1 MALRGI
7 LKKVFTFET
16 LVGDIRSAVIG
27 SITGVVAAFF
37 GSIIF
42 ANTLLDYTVFVND
55 DGYGQPRGLF
65 EYAEK
70 RDPKLKLKFN
80 PEALKNV
87 FVCEYKLVTAANW
100 RQVVLSYLDSY
111 RDCFDVTAR
120 DENSFIISPNFRTSL
135 MKKNDSIYTCK
146 CNG

>member
-1 MALRGI
+1 MALMDT

-55 DGYGQPRGLF
+55 DGYGQPRSLF

-135 MKKNDSIYTCK
+135 MKKNDAIYTCK